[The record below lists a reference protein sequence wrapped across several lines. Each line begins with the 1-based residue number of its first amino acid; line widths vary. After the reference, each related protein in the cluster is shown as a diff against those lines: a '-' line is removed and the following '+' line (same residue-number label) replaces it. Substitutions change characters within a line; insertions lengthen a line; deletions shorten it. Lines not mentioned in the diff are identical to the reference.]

1 MRHKNIPF
9 FPKNPHRPTRIHA
22 FGWGALLIFTLKYNQ
37 ENNCL

>member
-1 MRHKNIPF
+1 MRHKNIP
-9 FPKNPHRPTRIHA
+9 PKKKILPRPTQIHA

>member
-9 FPKNPHRPTRIHA
+9 LPKIPPRPTRIHT

-37 ENNCL
+37 ENNCP